1 MLLELLKKEFWNMEL
16 LEKKKGAGGKKK
28 KKKEQKNTIQGSGVF
43 GGENLPK
50 CQKKKGGLMKAL
62 LEKKWI

>member
-16 LEKKKGAGGKKK
+16 LEKKKRGRGE
-28 KKKEQKNTIQGSGVF
+28 KKKEKKNTIQGSGVF

-50 CQKKKGGLMKAL
+50 CQKKRGGLMKAL